1 MNKLFS
7 STLILLLLITI
18 SCNNSNDSQLNTN
31 VMEQEKKQI
40 EQVLMSYENALN
52 NSDTKSVLTLYSEDG
67 VFMPSEAPTS
77 IGKEAVE
84 NAYNFVFSQIKLN
97 IKFSIDEIIV
107 NGNYAFARTI
117 SRGTTDVLALEINVP
132 EENRELFVLVKE
144 DGNWKIARYIFN
156 KMSPPKKD

>member
-7 STLILLLLITI
+7 SSLILLLLITI
-18 SCNNSNDSQLNTN
+18 SCNNSQLNKDA
-31 VMEQEKKQI
+31 MKQEKKQI

-77 IGKEAVE
+77 IGKEAVG

-107 NGNYAFARTI
+107 NGNHAFARTI
-117 SRGTTDVLALEINVP
+117 SRGTTDVLALAINVP